1 MKNNGKAMA
10 KAGKK
15 TFLRLIRT
23 IFGFFPVLLPLVLIG
38 ILFNAIVG
46 SIPAVF
52 MQKVIAV
59 VEQNWQSGDWNGCKD
74 EILRYTGI
82 LLTLY
87 GLALAAS
94 IFYNRKM
101 AEITQG
107 TLKKLREKM
116 FNSMQDFPV
125 KYFDTHNHGD
135 ISYKIFLN
143 GISPTCHSSS
153 LLGLVLNKDCI
164 PLLSYCQ

>member
-15 TFLRLIRT
+15 TCLRLIRT

-59 VEQNWQSGDWNGCKD
+59 RSCVIQVS
-74 EILRYTGI
+74 
-82 LLTLY
+82 
-87 GLALAAS
+87 
-94 IFYNRKM
+94 
-101 AEITQG
+101 
-107 TLKKLREKM
+107 
-116 FNSMQDFPV
+116 
-125 KYFDTHNHGD
+125 
-135 ISYKIFLN
+135 FL
-143 GISPTCHSSS
+143 HFM
-153 LLGLVLNKDCI
+153 VWHWR
-164 PLLSYCQ
+164 LLSSITGKWLR

>member
-1 MKNNGKAMA
+1 M
-10 KAGKK
+10 
-15 TFLRLIRT
+15 RLIRT
-23 IFGFFPVLLPLVLIG
+23 IFGFFPVLMPLVLIG

-107 TLKKLREKM
+107 TLKKLREKC
-116 FNSMQDFPV
+116 STV
-125 KYFDTHNHGD
+125 CR
-135 ISYKIFLN
+135 IFL
-143 GISPTCHSSS
+143 
-153 LLGLVLNKDCI
+153 
-164 PLLSYCQ
+164 

>member
-1 MKNNGKAMA
+1 M
-10 KAGKK
+10 
-15 TFLRLIRT
+15 RLIRT
-23 IFGFFPVLLPLVLIG
+23 ISDFPG
-38 ILFNAIVG
+38 ADASGTHRYLFNAIVG

-94 IFYNRKM
+94 IFYNRKW
-101 AEITQG
+101 
-107 TLKKLREKM
+107 LR
-116 FNSMQDFPV
+116 
-125 KYFDTHNHGD
+125 
-135 ISYKIFLN
+135 
-143 GISPTCHSSS
+143 SPKE
-153 LLGLVLNKDCI
+153 L
-164 PLLSYCQ
+164 